1 MSLYSDSKHA
11 HGRKWVLFLAF
22 FPMLGLVFTRSC
34 DPVVT
39 QFSVTPLHVCSGRSV
54 TISWKT
60 IGETTTIT
68 ADHSVSPPLEKVDNS
83 GQITVMVNRT
93 TTFTIESIL
102 KGEKYSKKVTVELIP
117 RQGAATIIGGQS
129 VLQLDSVVSTIEIK
143 QNEWDEAIRLDTI
156 TNVSGRPIKLFHA
169 GSVIELGAGET
180 TEALAGSM
188 IAGTWAL
195 TAELRAGE
203 SASRSDQPN
212 DSGKRWQPLP
222 YLALEVNTFCQ
233 YP

>member
-1 MSLYSDSKHA
+1 MSLHPGSKHA
-11 HGRKWVLFLAF
+11 HGRKWVLLAAF
-22 FPMLGLVFTRSC
+22 FPMLGLVLTRSC

-54 TISWKT
+54 TINWKT

-68 ADHSVSPPLEKVDNS
+68 ADHSVSPPLERIDNS
-83 GQITVMVNRT
+83 GQITIVINQT

-102 KGEKYSKKVTVELIP
+102 KGEKYNKKVTVELIT
-117 RQGAATIIGGQS
+117 RQGAVTTIGGQS
-129 VLQLDSVVSTIEIK
+129 TQQLDSAVSTIEMK
-143 QNEWDEAIRLDTI
+143 QSEWDEVLRVDTV
-156 TNVSGRPIKLFHA
+156 TNVSGRPIKLFHS
-169 GSVIELGAGET
+169 GSVIELAAGET

-188 IAGTWAL
+188 IGGTWAL
-195 TAELRAGE
+195 TAELRPGE
-203 SASRSDQPN
+203 SSSRDDQLN

-222 YLALEVNTFCQ
+222 YLALEVNTSCQ